1 MADSAVAGMPV
12 FEIDQYL
19 NNEVSVPMAD
29 DDELDDDLDED
40 EIEGEE
46 GEDGEDGE
54 GGGKPGRKRL
64 LIVIAAVLVLILGG
78 ATGAY
83 FLGYL
88 QPIINMIAGGEE
100 AGLDEEAQ
108 ALISGDVVFYD
119 LPEMLVNLN
128 TGGRKSVY
136 LKIRVSL
143 ELETVEDVAKVEGLM
158 PRIVDNFQ
166 VYLRELRVD
175 DLKGSAGMYRL
186 REELLKR
193 VNVAVSPAKVN
204 DVLFKEMLVQ

>member
-1 MADSAVAGMPV
+1 MAMAD
-12 FEIDQYL
+12 E
-19 NNEVSVPMAD
+19 
-29 DDELDDDLDED
+29 ELDEEGEEL
-40 EIEGEE
+40 EGEE

-54 GGGKPGRKRL
+54 GQKSGRKRL

-78 ATGAY
+78 ATAAY

-88 QPIINMIAGGEE
+88 QPVINLIVGGEE
-100 AGLDEEAQ
+100 SGLDEEAK
-108 ALISGDVVFYD
+108 ALISGDAVFYD

-143 ELETVEDVAKVEGLM
+143 ELESAEDIAKVESMM
-158 PRIVDNFQ
+158 PRIIDNFQ
-166 VYLRELRVD
+166 VYLRELRID

-193 VNVAVSPAKVN
+193 VSVAVSPAKIN